1 MKKLILA
8 LMLVLVARS
17 ASAQITVTNTFSTGQ
32 VITAAA
38 MNTNFQTDLGNNA
51 LDRTGGTITGNIVVD
66 SNITIDGVDVSDYL
80 ATNVYAQDSGAAG
93 DPSFSWVGDTDNGM
107 FLGGTNIVDF
117 STGGTARVRIAADG
131 TVAINSTAADAL
143 DIAGGLDI
151 GSGNVALVGTDGRL
165 NGPLSSTIIDDLSGA
180 NLTTLNASNLS
191 SGTVATARLGSGT
204 ASSSTFLRGD
214 NSWQAV
220 TAGVAGSDTQV
231 QYNNG
236 GALGG
241 DSGFTFNDSTNAVTI
256 TGTAANSLDIGG
268 GLNAGTG
275 NVGVINAAGKIP
287 AISSTYFASLALAAS
302 NLTGCCRVLQIV
314 EGTTTTDANTA
325 SGTYA
330 DTNLTAAIT
339 PASTDNKILVIVTQ
353 NGVIAYDVGGG
364 GPSATGMDLKL
375 LRDATDIG
383 LIVGNGANAYGGEG
397 TRTAAF
403 VELDSP
409 SSTSALTYKTQY
421 RVASGGDSDSRARVQ
436 LNNSESKI
444 ILIEIGY

>member
-8 LMLVLVARS
+8 LILVGVASS
-17 ASAQITVTNTFSTGQ
+17 ASAQITVTNSFSTGQ

-66 SNITIDGVDVSDYL
+66 NNITVDGVDVSDYL

-117 STGGTARVRIAADG
+117 ATAGSARVRIAADG
-131 TVAINSTAADAL
+131 TVAINSTDASAL
-143 DIAGGLDI
+143 DIAGGLNI
-151 GSGNVALVGTDGRL
+151 GSGNVALVDATGQITSLDTEYL
-165 NGPLSSTIIDDLSGA
+165 VDLSA
-180 NLTTLNASNLS
+180 EDLTTLNASALA
-191 SGTVATARLGSGT
+191 SGTVPTARLGSGT
-204 ASSSTFLRGD
+204 ASSGTFLRGD
-214 NSWQAV
+214 GSWQAV

-231 QYNNG
+231 QYNNSG
-236 GALGG
+236 SLGG

-275 NVGVINAAGKIP
+275 DVGIINTAGKIP
-287 AISSTYFASLALAAS
+287 AISATYFASLALAAS
-302 NLTGCCRVLQIV
+302 NLTGCCRVLQVV
-314 EGTTTTDANTA
+314 EGTTTTEANTA

-339 PASTDNKILVIVTQ
+339 PASTDNKVLVIVTQ
-353 NGVIAYDVGGG
+353 NGVVAYDVGGG
-364 GPSATGMDLKL
+364 SVSAPGLDLRL
-375 LRDATDIG
+375 LRDSTDLG
-383 LIVGNGANAYGGEG
+383 LIVGDGANAYDNEG
-397 TRTAAF
+397 SRTAGF

-409 SSTSALTYKTQY
+409 SSTSSLTYKTEY

-436 LNNSESKI
+436 VNSAESKI

>member
-8 LMLVLVARS
+8 LILVGVASS
-17 ASAQITVTNTFSTGQ
+17 ASAQITVTNSFSTGQ

-66 SNITIDGVDVSDYL
+66 NNITVDGVDISDYL
-80 ATNVYAQDSGAAG
+80 ATNVFAQSSGSAG
-93 DPSFSWVGDTDNGM
+93 DPSFSWVGDNDNGM

-117 STGGTARVRIAADG
+117 ATAGTARVRIAADG
-131 TVAINSTAADAL
+131 TVAINSTDASAL
-143 DIAGGLDI
+143 DVAGGLNI
-151 GSGNVALVGTDGRL
+151 GSGNVALVDATGQITSLDTEYL
-165 NGPLSSTIIDDLSGA
+165 VDLSA
-180 NLTTLNASNLS
+180 EDLTTLNASALA
-191 SGTVATARLGSGT
+191 SGTVPTARLGSGT
-204 ASSSTFLRGD
+204 ASSGTFLRGD
-214 NSWQAV
+214 GSWQAV

-231 QYNNG
+231 QYNNSG
-236 GALGG
+236 SLGG

-275 NVGVINAAGKIP
+275 DVGIINTAGKIP
-287 AISSTYFASLALAAS
+287 AISATYFASLALAAS
-302 NLTGCCRVLQIV
+302 NLTGCCRVLQVV
-314 EGTTTTDANTA
+314 EGTTTTEANTA

-339 PASTDNKILVIVTQ
+339 PASTDNKVLVIVTQ
-353 NGVIAYDVGGG
+353 NGVVAYDVGGG
-364 GPSATGMDLKL
+364 SVSATGMDLRL
-375 LRDATDIG
+375 LRDSTDLG
-383 LIVGNGANAYGGEG
+383 LIVGDGANAYSGEG

-409 SSTSALTYKTQY
+409 SSTSALTYKTEY

-436 LNNSESKI
+436 TSSAESKI

>member
-1 MKKLILA
+1 MKKLVLA
-8 LMLVLVARS
+8 LMLSMLSLNVH
-17 ASAQITVTNTFSTGQ
+17 AQIDPTNTFSVGQ
-32 VITAAA
+32 IITASG
-38 MNTNFQTDLGNNA
+38 MNTNFVDLGASA
-51 LDRTGGTITGNIVVD
+51 LNRASGGNITGNITVAGG
-66 SNITIDGVDVSDYL
+66 ITIDGADVGAYL

-117 STGGTARVRIAADG
+117 ATAGSARMRIAADG
-131 TVAINSTAADAL
+131 TVAINSTSASAL
-143 DIAGGLDI
+143 DIAGGLNA
-151 GSGNVALVGTDGRL
+151 GSGNVA
-165 NGPLSSTIIDDLSGA
+165 IISAAGKIPALHGDFFADTAVAASL
-180 NLTTLNASNLS
+180 LT
-191 SGTVATARLGSGT
+191 GTVATARLGSGT

-214 NSWQAV
+214 GSWQAV

-353 NGVIAYDVGGG
+353 NGVVAYDVGGG

-383 LIVGNGANAYGGEG
+383 LIVGDGANAYDNEG
-397 TRTAAF
+397 SRTAAF

-421 RVASGGDSDSRARVQ
+421 RVAGGGDSDSRARVQ
-436 LNNSESKI
+436 LNSSESKI

>member
-1 MKKLILA
+1 MKKLVLA
-8 LMLVLVARS
+8 LMLVLAASS
-17 ASAQITVTNTFSTGQ
+17 ASAQITVTNSFSTGQ

-117 STGGTARVRIAADG
+117 ATAGSARMRIAADG
-131 TVAINSTAADAL
+131 TVAINSTSASAL
-143 DIAGGLDI
+143 DVAGGLNI
-151 GSGNVALVGTDGRL
+151 GSGNVALVDATGQITSLDTEYL
-165 NGPLSSTIIDDLSGA
+165 VDLSA
-180 NLTTLNASNLS
+180 EALTTLNASALS

-214 NSWQAV
+214 GSWQAV

-241 DSGFTFNDSTNAVTI
+241 DSGFTFDDSANAVTI

-325 SGTYA
+325 STDYA

-353 NGVIAYDVGGG
+353 NGVVAYDVGGG
-364 GPSATGMDLKL
+364 GPSATVMDLKL

-383 LIVGNGANAYGGEG
+383 LIVGDGANAYDNEG
-397 TRTAAF
+397 SRTAAF

-436 LNNSESKI
+436 VNSSESKI

>member
-8 LMLVLVARS
+8 LILVGVASS
-17 ASAQITVTNTFSTGQ
+17 ASAQITVTNSFSTGQ

-66 SNITIDGVDVSDYL
+66 NNITVDGVDISDYL
-80 ATNVYAQDSGAAG
+80 ATNVFAQSSGSAG

-117 STGGTARVRIAADG
+117 ATAGSARVRIAADG
-131 TVAINSTAADAL
+131 TVAINSTDASAL
-143 DIAGGLDI
+143 DVAGGLNI
-151 GSGNVALVGTDGRL
+151 GSGNVALVDATGQITSLDTEYL
-165 NGPLSSTIIDDLSGA
+165 VDLSA
-180 NLTTLNASNLS
+180 EDLTTLNASALA
-191 SGTVATARLGSGT
+191 SGTVPTARLGSGT
-204 ASSSTFLRGD
+204 ASSGTFLRGD
-214 NSWQAV
+214 GSWQAV

-231 QYNNG
+231 QYNNSG
-236 GALGG
+236 SLGG

-275 NVGVINAAGKIP
+275 DVGIINTAGKIP
-287 AISSTYFASLALAAS
+287 AISATYFASLALAAS
-302 NLTGCCRVLQIV
+302 NLTGCCRVLQVV
-314 EGTTTTDANTA
+314 EGTTTTEANTA

-339 PASTDNKILVIVTQ
+339 PASTDNKVLVIVTQ
-353 NGVIAYDVGGG
+353 NGVVAYDVGGG
-364 GPSATGMDLKL
+364 GPSATGMDLRL
-375 LRDATDIG
+375 LRDSTDLG
-383 LIVGNGANAYGGEG
+383 LIVGDGANAYSGEG

-409 SSTSALTYKTQY
+409 SSTSALTYKTEY

-436 LNNSESKI
+436 TSSAESKI

>member
-8 LMLVLVARS
+8 LILVGVASS
-17 ASAQITVTNTFSTGQ
+17 ASAQITVTNSFSTGQ

-66 SNITIDGVDVSDYL
+66 NNITVDGVDISDYL
-80 ATNVYAQDSGAAG
+80 ATNVFAQSSGSAG
-93 DPSFSWVGDTDNGM
+93 DPSFSWVGDNDNGM

-117 STGGTARVRIAADG
+117 ATAGTARVRIAADG
-131 TVAINSTAADAL
+131 TVAINSTDASAL
-143 DIAGGLDI
+143 DVAGGLNI
-151 GSGNVALVGTDGRL
+151 GSGNVALVDATGQITSLDTEYL
-165 NGPLSSTIIDDLSGA
+165 VDLSA
-180 NLTTLNASNLS
+180 EDLTTLNASALA
-191 SGTVATARLGSGT
+191 SGTVPTARLGSGT
-204 ASSSTFLRGD
+204 ASSGTFLRGD
-214 NSWQAV
+214 GSWQAV

-231 QYNNG
+231 QYNNSG
-236 GALGG
+236 SLGG

-275 NVGVINAAGKIP
+275 DVGIINTAGKIP
-287 AISSTYFASLALAAS
+287 AISATYFASLALAAS
-302 NLTGCCRVLQIV
+302 NLTGCCRVLQVV
-314 EGTTTTDANTA
+314 EGPPTTEANTA

-339 PASTDNKILVIVTQ
+339 PASTDNKVLVIVTQ
-353 NGVIAYDVGGG
+353 NGVVAYDVGGG
-364 GPSATGMDLKL
+364 SVSATGLDLRL
-375 LRDATDIG
+375 LRDSTDLG
-383 LIVGNGANAYGGEG
+383 LIVGDGANAYSGEG

-409 SSTSALTYKTQY
+409 SSTSALTYKTEY

-436 LNNSESKI
+436 TSSAESKI

>member
-8 LMLVLVARS
+8 LILVGVASS
-17 ASAQITVTNTFSTGQ
+17 ASAQITVTNSFSTGQ

-66 SNITIDGVDVSDYL
+66 NNITVDGVDISDYL
-80 ATNVYAQDSGAAG
+80 ATNVFAQSSGSAG
-93 DPSFSWVGDTDNGM
+93 DPSFSWVGDNDNGM

-117 STGGTARVRIAADG
+117 ATAGTARVRIAADG
-131 TVAINSTAADAL
+131 TVAINSTDASAL
-143 DIAGGLDI
+143 DVAGGLNI
-151 GSGNVALVGTDGRL
+151 GSGNVALVDATGQITSLDTEYL
-165 NGPLSSTIIDDLSGA
+165 VDLSA
-180 NLTTLNASNLS
+180 EDLTTLNASALA
-191 SGTVATARLGSGT
+191 SGTVPTARLGSGT
-204 ASSSTFLRGD
+204 ASSGTFLRGD
-214 NSWQAV
+214 GSWQAV

-231 QYNNG
+231 QYNNSG
-236 GALGG
+236 SLGG

-275 NVGVINAAGKIP
+275 DVGIINTAGKIP
-287 AISSTYFASLALAAS
+287 AISATYFASLALAAS
-302 NLTGCCRVLQIV
+302 NLTGCCRVLQVV
-314 EGTTTTDANTA
+314 EGTTTTEANTA

-339 PASTDNKILVIVTQ
+339 PASTDNKVLVIVTQ
-353 NGVIAYDVGGG
+353 NGVVAYDVGGG
-364 GPSATGMDLKL
+364 SVSATGLDLRL
-375 LRDATDIG
+375 LRDSTDLG
-383 LIVGNGANAYGGEG
+383 LIVGDGANAYSGEG
-397 TRTAAF
+397 PRTAAF

-409 SSTSALTYKTQY
+409 SSTSALTYKTEY

-436 LNNSESKI
+436 TSSAESKI

>member
-8 LMLVLVARS
+8 LILVGVASS
-17 ASAQITVTNTFSTGQ
+17 ASAQITVTNSFSTGQ

-66 SNITIDGVDVSDYL
+66 NNITVDGVDISDYL
-80 ATNVYAQDSGAAG
+80 ATNVFAQSSGSAG
-93 DPSFSWVGDTDNGM
+93 DPSFSWVGDNDNGM

-117 STGGTARVRIAADG
+117 ATAGTARVRIAADG
-131 TVAINSTAADAL
+131 TVAINSTDASAL
-143 DIAGGLDI
+143 DIAGGLNI
-151 GSGNVALVGTDGRL
+151 GSGNVALVDATGQITSLDTEYL
-165 NGPLSSTIIDDLSGA
+165 VDLSA
-180 NLTTLNASNLS
+180 EDLTTLNASALA
-191 SGTVATARLGSGT
+191 SGTVPTARLGSGT
-204 ASSSTFLRGD
+204 ASSGTFLRGD
-214 NSWQAV
+214 GSWQAV

-231 QYNNG
+231 QYNNSG
-236 GALGG
+236 SLGG

-275 NVGVINAAGKIP
+275 NVGIVNAAGKIP

-302 NLTGCCRVLQIV
+302 NLTGCCRVLQVV
-314 EGTTTTDANTA
+314 EGTTTTEANTA

-339 PASTDNKILVIVTQ
+339 PASTDNMGLVIVTQ
-353 NGVIAYDVGGG
+353 NGVVAYDVGGG
-364 GPSATGMDLKL
+364 SVSATGLDLRL
-375 LRDATDIG
+375 LRDSTDLG
-383 LIVGNGANAYGGEG
+383 LIVGDGANAYSGEG

-409 SSTSALTYKTQY
+409 SSTSALTYKTEY

-436 LNNSESKI
+436 TSSAESKI

>member
-8 LMLVLVARS
+8 LILVGVASS
-17 ASAQITVTNTFSTGQ
+17 ASAQITVTNSFSTGQ

-66 SNITIDGVDVSDYL
+66 NNITVDGVDISDYL
-80 ATNVYAQDSGAAG
+80 ATNVFAQSSGSAG
-93 DPSFSWVGDTDNGM
+93 DPSFSWVGDNDNGM

-117 STGGTARVRIAADG
+117 ATAGTARVRIAADG
-131 TVAINSTAADAL
+131 TVAINSTDASAL
-143 DIAGGLDI
+143 DVAGGLNI
-151 GSGNVALVGTDGRL
+151 GSGNVALVDATGQITSLDTEYL
-165 NGPLSSTIIDDLSGA
+165 VDLSA
-180 NLTTLNASNLS
+180 EDLTTLNASALA
-191 SGTVATARLGSGT
+191 SGTVPTARLGSGT
-204 ASSSTFLRGD
+204 ASSGTFLRGD
-214 NSWQAV
+214 GSWQAV

-231 QYNNG
+231 QYNNSG
-236 GALGG
+236 SLGG

-275 NVGVINAAGKIP
+275 DVGIINTAGKIP
-287 AISSTYFASLALAAS
+287 AISATYFASLALAAS
-302 NLTGCCRVLQIV
+302 NLTGCCRVLQVV
-314 EGTTTTDANTA
+314 EGTTTTEANTA

-339 PASTDNKILVIVTQ
+339 PASTDNKVLVIVTQ
-353 NGVIAYDVGGG
+353 NGVVAYDVGGG
-364 GPSATGMDLKL
+364 SVSATGLDLRL
-375 LRDATDIG
+375 LRDSTDLG
-383 LIVGNGANAYGGEG
+383 LIVGDGANAYSGEG

-409 SSTSALTYKTQY
+409 SSTSALTYKTEY

-436 LNNSESKI
+436 TSSAESKI

>member
-8 LMLVLVARS
+8 LILVGVASS
-17 ASAQITVTNTFSTGQ
+17 ASAQITVTNSFSTGQ

-66 SNITIDGVDVSDYL
+66 NNITVDGVDVSDYL

-117 STGGTARVRIAADG
+117 ATAGTARVRIAADG
-131 TVAINSTAADAL
+131 TVAINSTDASAL
-143 DIAGGLDI
+143 DIAGGLNI
-151 GSGNVALVGTDGRL
+151 GSGNVALVDATGQITSLDTEYL
-165 NGPLSSTIIDDLSGA
+165 VDLSA
-180 NLTTLNASNLS
+180 EDLTTLNASALA
-191 SGTVATARLGSGT
+191 SGTVPTARLGSGT
-204 ASSSTFLRGD
+204 ASSGTFLRGD
-214 NSWQAV
+214 GSWQAV

-231 QYNNG
+231 QYNNSG
-236 GALGG
+236 SLGG

-275 NVGVINAAGKIP
+275 DVGIINTAGKIP
-287 AISSTYFASLALAAS
+287 AISATYFASLALAAS
-302 NLTGCCRVLQIV
+302 NLTGCCRVLQVV
-314 EGTTTTDANTA
+314 EGTTTTDANTS

-330 DTNLTAAIT
+330 DTNLTASIT

-353 NGVIAYDVGGG
+353 NGVVAYDVGGG
-364 GPSATGMDLKL
+364 SVSATGLDLRL
-375 LRDATDIG
+375 LRDSTDLG
-383 LIVGNGANAYGGEG
+383 LIVGDGANAYSGEG

-409 SSTSALTYKTQY
+409 SSTSALTYKTEY

-436 LNNSESKI
+436 TSSAESKI

>member
-1 MKKLILA
+1 MKKLVIA
-8 LMLVLVARS
+8 LMLSMLSLNVH
-17 ASAQITVTNTFSTGQ
+17 AQIDPTNTFSVGQ
-32 VITAAA
+32 IITASG
-38 MNTNFQTDLGNNA
+38 MNTNFVDLGASA
-51 LDRTGGTITGNIVVD
+51 LNRASGGNITGNITVAGG
-66 SNITIDGVDVSDYL
+66 ITIDGADVGAYL

-117 STGGTARVRIAADG
+117 ATAGSARVRIAADG
-131 TVAINSTAADAL
+131 TVAINSTDASAL
-143 DIAGGLDI
+143 DVAGGLNI
-151 GSGNVALVGTDGRL
+151 GSGNVALVDATGQITSLDTEYL
-165 NGPLSSTIIDDLSGA
+165 VDLSA
-180 NLTTLNASNLS
+180 EDLTTLNASALS
-191 SGTVATARLGSGT
+191 SGTVATARLGAGT

-214 NSWQAV
+214 GSWQAV

-236 GALGG
+236 GALGC
-241 DSGFTFNDSTNAVTI
+241 DSGFTVDDSANAVTI

-325 SGTYA
+325 STDYA

-353 NGVIAYDVGGG
+353 NGVVAYDVGGG

-383 LIVGNGANAYGGEG
+383 LIVGDGANAYDNEG
-397 TRTAAF
+397 SRTAAF

-436 LNNSESKI
+436 VNSSESKI

>member
-8 LMLVLVARS
+8 LILVGVASS
-17 ASAQITVTNTFSTGQ
+17 ASAQITVTNSFSTGQ

-66 SNITIDGVDVSDYL
+66 NNITVDGVDISDYL
-80 ATNVYAQDSGAAG
+80 ATNVFAQSSGSAG
-93 DPSFSWVGDTDNGM
+93 DPSFSWVGDNDNGM

-117 STGGTARVRIAADG
+117 ATAGTARVRIAADG
-131 TVAINSTAADAL
+131 TVAINSTDASAL
-143 DIAGGLDI
+143 DVAGGLNI
-151 GSGNVALVGTDGRL
+151 GSGNVALVDATGQITSLDTEYL
-165 NGPLSSTIIDDLSGA
+165 VDLSA
-180 NLTTLNASNLS
+180 EDLTTLNASALA
-191 SGTVATARLGSGT
+191 SGTVPTARLGSGT
-204 ASSSTFLRGD
+204 ASSGTFLRGD
-214 NSWQAV
+214 GSWQAV

-231 QYNNG
+231 QYNNSG
-236 GALGG
+236 SLGG

-275 NVGVINAAGKIP
+275 NVGIVNAAGKIP

-302 NLTGCCRVLQIV
+302 NLTGCCRVLQVV
-314 EGTTTTDANTA
+314 EGTTTTDANTS

-330 DTNLTAAIT
+330 DTNLTASIT

-353 NGVIAYDVGGG
+353 NGVVAYDVGGG
-364 GPSATGMDLKL
+364 GPSATGMDLRL
-375 LRDATDIG
+375 LRDSTDLG
-383 LIVGNGANAYGGEG
+383 LIVGDGANAYSGEG

-409 SSTSALTYKTQY
+409 SSTSALTYKTEY

-436 LNNSESKI
+436 VNSAESKI

>member
-1 MKKLILA
+1 MKKLVLA
-8 LMLVLVARS
+8 LMLSMLSLNVH
-17 ASAQITVTNTFSTGQ
+17 AQIDPTNTFSVGQ
-32 VITAAA
+32 IITASG
-38 MNTNFQTDLGNNA
+38 MNTNFVDLGASA
-51 LDRTGGTITGNIVVD
+51 LNRASGGNITGNITVAGG
-66 SNITIDGVDVSDYL
+66 ITIDGADVGAYL

-107 FLGGTNIVDF
+107 FLGGTNNVDF
-117 STGGTARVRIAADG
+117 ATAGSARMRIAADG
-131 TVAINSTAADAL
+131 TVAINSTSASAL
-143 DIAGGLDI
+143 DVAGGLNI
-151 GSGNVALVGTDGRL
+151 GSGNVALVDATGQITSLDTEYL
-165 NGPLSSTIIDDLSGA
+165 VDLSA
-180 NLTTLNASNLS
+180 EDLTTLNASALS

-214 NSWQAV
+214 GSWQAV

-241 DSGFTFNDSTNAVTI
+241 DSGFTFDDSANAVTI

-325 SGTYA
+325 STDYA

-353 NGVIAYDVGGG
+353 NGVVAYDVGGG

-383 LIVGNGANAYGGEG
+383 LIVGDGANAYDNEG
-397 TRTAAF
+397 SRTAAF

-436 LNNSESKI
+436 VNSSESKI

>member
-1 MKKLILA
+1 MKKLVLA
-8 LMLVLVARS
+8 LMLVLAASS
-17 ASAQITVTNTFSTGQ
+17 ASAQITVTNSFSTGQ

-66 SNITIDGVDVSDYL
+66 NNITIDGVDVSDYL

-117 STGGTARVRIAADG
+117 ATAGSARVRIAADG
-131 TVAINSTAADAL
+131 TVAINSTDASAL
-143 DIAGGLDI
+143 DVAGGLNI
-151 GSGNVALVGTDGRL
+151 GSGNVALVDATGQITSLDTEYL
-165 NGPLSSTIIDDLSGA
+165 VDLSA
-180 NLTTLNASNLS
+180 EDLTTLNASALS

-214 NSWQAV
+214 GSWQAV

-241 DSGFTFNDSTNAVTI
+241 DSGFTFDDSANAVTI

-353 NGVIAYDVGGG
+353 NGVVAYDVGGG

-383 LIVGNGANAYGGEG
+383 LIVGDGANAYDNEG
-397 TRTAAF
+397 SRTAAF

-436 LNNSESKI
+436 VNSAESKI

>member
-1 MKKLILA
+1 MKKLILV
-8 LMLVLVARS
+8 LMLSMLSLNVH
-17 ASAQITVTNTFSTGQ
+17 AQIDPTNTFSVGQ
-32 VITAAA
+32 IITASG
-38 MNTNFQTDLGNNA
+38 MNTNFVDLGASA
-51 LDRTGGTITGNIVVD
+51 LNRASGGNITGNITVAGG
-66 SNITIDGVDVSDYL
+66 ITIDGADVGAYL

-117 STGGTARVRIAADG
+117 ATAGSARMRIAADG
-131 TVAINSTAADAL
+131 TVAINSTSASAL
-143 DIAGGLDI
+143 DVAGGLNI
-151 GSGNVALVGTDGRL
+151 GSGNVALVDATGQITSLDTEYL
-165 NGPLSSTIIDDLSGA
+165 VDLSA
-180 NLTTLNASNLS
+180 EDLTTLNASALS
-191 SGTVATARLGSGT
+191 SGTVATARLGAGT

-214 NSWQAV
+214 GSWQAV

-241 DSGFTFNDSTNAVTI
+241 DSGFTFDDSANAVTI

-325 SGTYA
+325 STDYA

-353 NGVIAYDVGGG
+353 NGVVAYDVGGG

-383 LIVGNGANAYGGEG
+383 LIVGDGANAYDNEG
-397 TRTAAF
+397 SRTAAF

-436 LNNSESKI
+436 VNSSESKI